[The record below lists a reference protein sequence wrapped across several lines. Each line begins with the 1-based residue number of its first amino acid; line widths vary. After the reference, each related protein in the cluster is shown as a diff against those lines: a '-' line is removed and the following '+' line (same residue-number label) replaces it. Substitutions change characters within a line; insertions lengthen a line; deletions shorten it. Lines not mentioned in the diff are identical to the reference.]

1 MEDFLDV
8 IVSSVTIDVPEK
20 KEAAIDEGKQF
31 YRIF

>member
-1 MEDFLDV
+1 MEDFMTSLLAM
-8 IVSSVTIDVPEK
+8 DVPEK